1 MVMRKTKIVCTLGPA
16 TNNEEKI
23 RQLMLNG
30 MDVARMNFSHGD
42 HASHLATLNI
52 IKKVREEL
60 NLPVAALLDTKG
72 PEIRVCKFKN
82 DRIELH
88 TGDTFTLTTRDIEGT
103 QDIVSITYK
112 NLINDVQVGGRIL
125 IDDGL
130 IELSVIKKT
139 DTDIICRALNNGAV
153 SNNKGVNVPDCHL
166 TMPYISQKD
175 YDDIVFAVENDYDF
189 IAASFVRNA
198 QDVLDIRK
206 ILEDHN
212 GTDIKIISKIENM
225 QGVQNIDEII
235 RVSDGIM
242 VARGDMGVEIPFE
255 DVPVLQKMII
265 KKVYEAGKVVI
276 TATQMLDSMMK
287 NPRPTRA
294 EATDVANAIYDGTSA
309 IMLSGETA
317 AGLYPIEAVQTMVKI
332 AESTEASIN
341 YRKRFKERTTLVNP
355 DITNAISHACCT
367 TAMDLNAS
375 AILSV
380 TKSGFTARMVS
391 KYRPECA
398 VVACVMNKKAYRQ
411 LNLSWGVTPI
421 MMMMNAF
428 LDDERVNLYG
438 YEAGG
443 NGPESGKHAIRFA
456 PGTGQLGM
464 FQGAKSYLLETDEGQ
479 TLDTY
484 SISAGLDY
492 ASVGPEHAWLKD
504 IGRVN
509 YSWATDEEAMNAF
522 RDLSQTEGI
531 IPAIESSHAVAGAYK
546 AAADLKAKGY
556 DKAVMIVNISGR
568 GDKDMATAGKW
579 FGYLTDDQAA
589 ALDVTGTHGNTVA

>member
-42 HASHLATLNI
+42 HASHLATLNM

-212 GTDIKIISKIENM
+212 
-225 QGVQNIDEII
+225 
-235 RVSDGIM
+235 
-242 VARGDMGVEIPFE
+242 
-255 DVPVLQKMII
+255 
-265 KKVYEAGKVVI
+265 
-276 TATQMLDSMMK
+276 
-287 NPRPTRA
+287 
-294 EATDVANAIYDGTSA
+294 
-309 IMLSGETA
+309 
-317 AGLYPIEAVQTMVKI
+317 
-332 AESTEASIN
+332 
-341 YRKRFKERTTLVNP
+341 
-355 DITNAISHACCT
+355 
-367 TAMDLNAS
+367 
-375 AILSV
+375 
-380 TKSGFTARMVS
+380 
-391 KYRPECA
+391 
-398 VVACVMNKKAYRQ
+398 
-411 LNLSWGVTPI
+411 
-421 MMMMNAF
+421 
-428 LDDERVNLYG
+428 
-438 YEAGG
+438 
-443 NGPESGKHAIRFA
+443 
-456 PGTGQLGM
+456 
-464 FQGAKSYLLETDEGQ
+464 
-479 TLDTY
+479 
-484 SISAGLDY
+484 
-492 ASVGPEHAWLKD
+492 
-504 IGRVN
+504 
-509 YSWATDEEAMNAF
+509 
-522 RDLSQTEGI
+522 
-531 IPAIESSHAVAGAYK
+531 
-546 AAADLKAKGY
+546 
-556 DKAVMIVNISGR
+556 
-568 GDKDMATAGKW
+568 
-579 FGYLTDDQAA
+579 
-589 ALDVTGTHGNTVA
+589 

>member
-276 TATQMLDSMMK
+276 TATQMLDSMTK
-287 NPRPTRA
+287 TLARR
-294 EATDVANAIYDGTSA
+294 
-309 IMLSGETA
+309 
-317 AGLYPIEAVQTMVKI
+317 VQK
-332 AESTEASIN
+332 
-341 YRKRFKERTTLVNP
+341 P
-355 DITNAISHACCT
+355 
-367 TAMDLNAS
+367 
-375 AILSV
+375 
-380 TKSGFTARMVS
+380 
-391 KYRPECA
+391 
-398 VVACVMNKKAYRQ
+398 
-411 LNLSWGVTPI
+411 
-421 MMMMNAF
+421 
-428 LDDERVNLYG
+428 
-438 YEAGG
+438 
-443 NGPESGKHAIRFA
+443 
-456 PGTGQLGM
+456 
-464 FQGAKSYLLETDEGQ
+464 Q
-479 TLDTY
+479 TLPMPSMTVQVP
-484 SISAGLDY
+484 SCFPAKQLQVFIRSK
-492 ASVGPEHAWLKD
+492 P
-504 IGRVN
+504 
-509 YSWATDEEAMNAF
+509 F
-522 RDLSQTEGI
+522 RQ
-531 IPAIESSHAVAGAYK
+531 
-546 AAADLKAKGY
+546 
-556 DKAVMIVNISGR
+556 
-568 GDKDMATAGKW
+568 W
-579 FGYLTDDQAA
+579 
-589 ALDVTGTHGNTVA
+589 